1 MGDTRVMDDLHE
13 QYMINEEDYEIPK
26 LFVENLKLK
35 KFSKFDEASII
46 SNESGY
52 MSTPLFIQQLTEIC
66 NKVLKSEEKEKTLCD
81 GI

>member
-1 MGDTRVMDDLHE
+1 
-13 QYMINEEDYEIPK
+13 MINEEDYEIPK

-52 MSTPLFIQQLTEIC
+52 MSTPLFIQ
-66 NKVLKSEEKEKTLCD
+66 
-81 GI
+81 